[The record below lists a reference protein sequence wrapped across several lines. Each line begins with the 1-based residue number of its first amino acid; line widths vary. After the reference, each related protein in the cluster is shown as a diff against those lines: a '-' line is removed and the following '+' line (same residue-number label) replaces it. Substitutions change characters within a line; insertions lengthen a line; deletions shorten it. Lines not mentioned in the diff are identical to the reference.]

1 MEIKKD
7 SIIYPLPSDNLLA
20 EKEAFWRVK
29 LPPDYKQMIKRNN
42 GASPGAKAFKVK
54 SHSYVLIRF
63 LCILEAPEN
72 NEAGTFDIDVTW
84 TQLEDR
90 LTDDGDLLGVAL
102 LIRS

>member
-1 MEIKKD
+1 
-7 SIIYPLPSDNLLA
+7 
-20 EKEAFWRVK
+20 VK

-42 GASPGAKAFKVK
+42 GASPETKAFKVK
-54 SHSYVLIRF
+54 SHSYALIRF

-102 LIRS
+102 LLIAMLFAGDFVCLDYRNSRDNPSVCV